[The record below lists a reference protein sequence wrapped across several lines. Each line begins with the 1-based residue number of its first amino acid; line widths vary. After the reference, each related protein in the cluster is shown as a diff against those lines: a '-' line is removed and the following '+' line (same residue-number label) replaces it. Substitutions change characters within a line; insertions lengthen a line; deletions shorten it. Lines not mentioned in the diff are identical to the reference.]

1 MRMPWPVLILA
12 GLALALAARLVLTG
26 LPRRSAVALGTGPA
40 VLLGVGV
47 LGLVGHCA
55 AMFYRNLTLAIP
67 GTGGY
72 VDAVNGM
79 GLTSKVLYAV
89 PALLVL
95 IALRRL
101 PVPALA
107 VLTLAFAVVGVTM
120 YDGSALTTHLGAI
133 LFSVLALAGCLAGW
147 VLLPRQG
154 TPRGS
159 VTRAP
164 EAA

>member
-1 MRMPWPVLILA
+1 MPWPVLILA
-12 GLALALAARLVLTG
+12 VLALALAARLVLTG
-26 LPRRSAVALGTGPA
+26 PPRRSAVALGTAPG

-55 AMFYRNLTLAIP
+55 AMFYTDLTQAVP
-67 GTGGY
+67 GTSGY
-72 VDAVNGM
+72 VGAVNGM
-79 GLTSKVLYAV
+79 GLASKVLYAV

-107 VLTLAFAVVGVTM
+107 VLSLAFAVVGVTM
-120 YDGSALTTHLGAI
+120 YDGSALTTHLTAI
-133 LFSVLALAGCLAGW
+133 LFSVLSLAACLAGW
-147 VLLPRQG
+147 VLLPHRDAPLGYG
-154 TPRGS
+154 TPAR
-159 VTRAP
+159 